1 MRERA
6 YCCLHGVETNFELY
20 SQYNELKVKN
30 KIDVNCQILYTI
42 QNEENYFFDI
52 QGLCGMVRYKEKGI

>member
-6 YCCLHGVETNFELY
+6 YFCLHGIETNFELY
-20 SQYNELKVKN
+20 SQYNEHKVKN

-42 QNEENYFFDI
+42 QHEENYFFDI
-52 QGLCGMVRYKEKGI
+52 QGFCGMVRYKEKGI

>member
-1 MRERA
+1 MRERT

-30 KIDVNCQILYTI
+30 KIDVNCQMLYTI
-42 QNEENYFFDI
+42 QHEENYFFSI
-52 QGLCGMVRYKEKGI
+52 YKGFVVW